1 MKVTKM
7 QWPVFY
13 LQAVRGTA
21 AGVQIPVTP
30 IVLPIKVNAKLFLYL
45 NTMP

>member
-1 MKVTKM
+1 MKVTKTH
-7 QWPVFY
+7 WPVFY
-13 LQAVRGTA
+13 LPAVRGTA

-30 IVLPIKVNAKLFLYL
+30 IALPTKVNAKLFLYL